1 MKYKSIK
8 HKVAFV
14 VVVAEKGSCCWGA
27 YIYSDV
33 DIVIIMNTRKW
44 TNKYK
49 CKSTNSNRT
58 QNPHIETI
66 TLDFRQCM
74 HERKNIFM

>member
-33 DIVIIMNTRKW
+33 DIVIIMNTRK
-44 TNKYK
+44 
-49 CKSTNSNRT
+49 
-58 QNPHIETI
+58 
-66 TLDFRQCM
+66 
-74 HERKNIFM
+74 